1 MKDKKRKQM
10 YPVILKAIAK
20 MHHDATHLKAFILID
35 MFVTAQT
42 KGE

>member
-1 MKDKKRKQM
+1 M

-20 MHHDATHLKAFILID
+20 MHPDATHLKASIFKD
-35 MFVTAQT
+35 MFVIAQT